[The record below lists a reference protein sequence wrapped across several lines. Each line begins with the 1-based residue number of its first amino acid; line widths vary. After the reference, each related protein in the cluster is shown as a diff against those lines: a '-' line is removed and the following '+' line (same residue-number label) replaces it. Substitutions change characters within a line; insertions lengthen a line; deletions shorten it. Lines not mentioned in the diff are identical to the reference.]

1 MIQVIVKYSVNER
14 TTTFFMDNHEKLA
27 TCSINFI
34 FNVATC
40 NAILQDCL
48 YARTS
53 GLTVKQKGNK
63 ARSKTGLVNILKPPC
78 SHGKLKSSKYTN
90 ICMTMVVFCGF
101 MIISWGF
108 LLLFQHRGDVFFSIV
123 CLSESVKQIV

>member
-1 MIQVIVKYSVNER
+1 MRYLNER

-53 GLTVKQKGNK
+53 GLTVKGGCV
-63 ARSKTGLVNILKPPC
+63 TPFPPGPAYFLFKFC
-78 SHGKLKSSKYTN
+78 YAASSTIPLGIITCIITDQSQSLLHHHLQIIIITIIGMIVVIRKSVS
-90 ICMTMVVFCGF
+90 
-101 MIISWGF
+101 
-108 LLLFQHRGDVFFSIV
+108 LLFTIIRS
-123 CLSESVKQIV
+123 